1 MTNASDSTPAAA
13 AAAGHDRPNQHFVN
27 VVVSACAGHQGR
39 ANRARLKRA
48 LRRCDDA
55 PLDVLRIIGP
65 ALSPHDTADDVALKV
80 GVAGLYAAHGRDGNG
95 GTPWRTVGHILR
107 SKSASDCSGRDL
119 QKLKHRLDRG
129 DTMHAMES
137 LRLLLAR
144 LGADSAATLDW
155 GLLLTDL
162 RNLLHGR
169 HDPRAQKVWH
179 RWCVGFARGDDNTD
193 DAPPAPDTSPAEPAA

>member
-1 MTNASDSTPAAA
+1 MTDPSDSTPEPAAA
-13 AAAGHDRPNQHFVN
+13 AVQDRPNQHFVD
-27 VVVSACAGHQGR
+27 VVLSACASHQGP

-65 ALSPHDTADDVALKV
+65 ALSPYDTADDMALKV
-80 GVAGLYAAHGRDGNG
+80 GVAGLYAAHGHDLSG
-95 GTPWRTVGHILR
+95 GTPWRTIGHVLR
-107 SKSASDCSGRDL
+107 SNSASGRNGREL
-119 QKLKHRLDRG
+119 QRLKHRLDRG
-129 DTMHAMES
+129 DIGHAMEA
-137 LRLLLAR
+137 LRQMLPR
-144 LGADSAATLDW
+144 LDEAAVAALDW
-155 GLLLTDL
+155 GLLLADL

-179 RWCVGFARGDDNTD
+179 RWCVAFARGDDNTD